1 LNSEVEVLEE
11 LLAEEF
17 IWVHNHASQI
27 DGKEEALSRAK
38 KIRAGQQD
46 DTRNRSP
53 RDQKVV
59 LLGQTAVVSGFT
71 VVDRGPQP
79 TNYHFMR
86 TYALLEG
93 KWKLLL
99 TYDGLVSARYASSN
113 PRDEKR
119 PQLFDL
125 LADPHENKNLAAQN
139 PAVVA
144 ALAAQLDAWWRP
156 EGRTA
161 QTIWRD

>member
-1 LNSEVEVLEE
+1 MKSIPFLLTFILIAYSSIGQTTQVQLLELDKSWEKALLNSDVAILEE

-38 KIRAGQQD
+38 KIREGQQD
-46 DTRNRSP
+46 DTRNRTP

-71 VVDRGPQP
+71 LVDRGPQP

-86 TYALLEG
+86 TYALVEG
-93 KWKLLL
+93 KWKLLANH
-99 TYDGLVSARYASSN
+99 TMAI
-113 PRDEKR
+113 
-119 PQLFDL
+119 
-125 LADPHENKNLAAQN
+125 
-139 PAVVA
+139 
-144 ALAAQLDAWWRP
+144 P
-156 EGRTA
+156 EE
-161 QTIWRD
+161 

>member
-1 LNSEVEVLEE
+1 MKSLLFLLPFLLIAYSSMGQTTQEQLMELDKGWEMALLNSEVEFLEN

-46 DTRNRSP
+46 DTRNRTP

-71 VVDRGPQP
+71 LVDRGPQP

-86 TYALLEG
+86 TYALVEG
-93 KWKLLL
+93 KWKLLANH
-99 TYDGLVSARYASSN
+99 TMAI
-113 PRDEKR
+113 
-119 PQLFDL
+119 
-125 LADPHENKNLAAQN
+125 
-139 PAVVA
+139 
-144 ALAAQLDAWWRP
+144 P
-156 EGRTA
+156 EE
-161 QTIWRD
+161 